1 MGVFRL
7 TGFDAPIYDEDSNA
21 VDSFG
26 RCRFA
31 DTLPTVAVKASL
43 DEPRDNSMAVY
54 RWGRANRANF
64 AGLHK
69 VVEDGETPKIVN
81 LGL

>member
-7 TGFDAPIYDEDSNA
+7 TGFDAPINDEDSNA

-26 RCRFA
+26 RCRFT
-31 DTLPTVAVKASL
+31 DKLPTVAVTASL
-43 DEPRDNSMAVY
+43 DKPRDTSMAVY

-64 AGLHK
+64 AGLPK